1 MEKSVQCERL
11 ENQIRSMEDDLNLAI
26 AEKKSLKD
34 KIMALQRTLESPGST
49 KSAIT
54 RLIMER

>member
-1 MEKSVQCERL
+1 MQCERL